1 MHEPPFYEFVDA
13 LTSLVTIA
21 SSPLNF
27 DAEPDSIESIDSSR
41 FRFIRS
47 GDARLYFI
55 RNFKYFD
62 SIDTKL
68 QLFEGWKK
76 RFDREKNFSRFIIS
90 LNLIRIKGKKRKKI
104 LKNTF
109 DHFNRNS
116 NTGDKDAHHLNER
129 MERKKEGEGEEE

>member
-1 MHEPPFYEFVDA
+1 MRNRIPSNRSIRHGSVSFEAVTRGCI
-13 LTSLVTIA
+13 LLGILNISTRSIQNSSSSLET
-21 SSPLNF
+21 
-27 DAEPDSIESIDSSR
+27 R
-41 FRFIRS
+41 
-47 GDARLYFI
+47 
-55 RNFKYFD
+55 
-62 SIDTKL
+62 
-68 QLFEGWKK
+68 EGWKK
-76 RFDREKNFSRFIIS
+76 RFDQEKEKKKRIHFLRFIIS

>member
-68 QLFEGWKK
+68 QLFSRHIETKDGRNDSIEKK
-76 RFDREKNFSRFIIS
+76 
-90 LNLIRIKGKKRKKI
+90 
-104 LKNTF
+104 TF
-109 DHFNRNS
+109 HD
-116 NTGDKDAHHLNER
+116 L
-129 MERKKEGEGEEE
+129 